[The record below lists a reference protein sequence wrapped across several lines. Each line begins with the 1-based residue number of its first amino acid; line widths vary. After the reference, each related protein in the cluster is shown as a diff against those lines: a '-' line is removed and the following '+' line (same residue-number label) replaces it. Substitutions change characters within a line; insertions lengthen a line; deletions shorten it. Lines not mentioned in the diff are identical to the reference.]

1 MNRETSGAAL
11 PRTIK
16 QGGIM
21 ETDKFG
27 HVTFTE
33 QPRIGNRNDALELLE
48 TLINADSVQNE
59 SYALR
64 AIKDAIERF
73 II

>member
-1 MNRETSGAAL
+1 
-11 PRTIK
+11 
-16 QGGIM
+16 M
-21 ETDKFG
+21 ETDEFG
-27 HVTFTE
+27 HVIFTE
-33 QPRIGNRNDALELLE
+33 QPRIGNRSAALELLK

-64 AIKDAIERF
+64 ALEDAIERF

>member
-1 MNRETSGAAL
+1 
-11 PRTIK
+11 
-16 QGGIM
+16 M
-21 ETDKFG
+21 ETDEFG

-33 QPRIGNRNDALELLE
+33 PPRIGNRDDALELLE